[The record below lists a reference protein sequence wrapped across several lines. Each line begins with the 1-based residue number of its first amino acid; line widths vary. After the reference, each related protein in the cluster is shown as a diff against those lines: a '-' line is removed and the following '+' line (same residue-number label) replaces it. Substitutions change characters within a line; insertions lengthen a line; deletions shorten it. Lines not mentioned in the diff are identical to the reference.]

1 MTYVGARDNAI
12 NRFYDLTYQFS
23 VYKCFW
29 PGCVPPTTPP
39 PTTPPIIATV
49 CNWSDSNCW
58 SEGQVPISGVNVVI
72 PSDREVIIDQD
83 IYVKN
88 LYVEGTLTVS
98 NATDISITAENIL
111 INTGWGHSGLERSS
125 ITVENGNFFAGSEG
139 QPWSCQN
146 KLTINLRGNWSE
158 VDEFGAPFGTVPLG
172 GKSIGIMGGFKLFG
186 CPQAT
191 PWALLEHT
199 IFPGDN
205 EITLD
210 RDISS

>member
-1 MTYVGARDNAI
+1 M
-12 NRFYDLTYQFS
+12 
-23 VYKCFW
+23 
-29 PGCVPPTTPP
+29 
-39 PTTPPIIATV
+39 
-49 CNWSDSNCW
+49 
-58 SEGQVPISGVNVVI
+58 
-72 PSDREVIIDQD
+72 
-83 IYVKN
+83 
-88 LYVEGTLTVS
+88 
-98 NATDISITAENIL
+98 

-172 GKSIGIMGGFKLFG
+172 GKSIGIMGGFKVFG

-205 EITLD
+205 EIILD

>member
-1 MTYVGARDNAI
+1 MTYVGARNNAI

-58 SEGQVPISGVNVVI
+58 PDGQVPISGINVVI

-98 NATDISITAENIL
+98 NATDISITA
-111 INTGWGHSGLERSS
+111 R
-125 ITVENGNFFAGSEG
+125 VFA
-139 QPWSCQN
+139 
-146 KLTINLRGNWSE
+146 
-158 VDEFGAPFGTVPLG
+158 
-172 GKSIGIMGGFKLFG
+172 
-186 CPQAT
+186 
-191 PWALLEHT
+191 
-199 IFPGDN
+199 
-205 EITLD
+205 
-210 RDISS
+210 